1 MKDAMNYFIAFSIG
15 FRSLSEND
23 SKYLS
28 AIFSVNCNDD
38 SDFDF
43 RFIDSPRHI
52 EIQILAD
59 GHGNC
64 IYLNERECSIQRRNQ
79 KVGKL
84 ISRC

>member
-1 MKDAMNYFIAFSIG
+1 MNDAMNYFIAFSIG
-15 FRSLSEND
+15 FKSLSEND

-28 AIFSVNCNDD
+28 AIYLVNWNDD
-38 SDFDF
+38 SDFNF
-43 RFIDSPRHI
+43 RFIDNPRHI

-79 KVGKL
+79 KVWKL
-84 ISRC
+84 TYRC